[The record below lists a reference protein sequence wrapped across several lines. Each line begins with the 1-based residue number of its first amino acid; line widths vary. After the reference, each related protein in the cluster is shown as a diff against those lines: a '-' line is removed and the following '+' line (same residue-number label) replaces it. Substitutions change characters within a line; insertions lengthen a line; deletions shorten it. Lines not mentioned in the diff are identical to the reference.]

1 MNPPDWNAKIKS
13 LAKTV
18 INIQRP
24 KIFDKVAVIVE
35 PRNLDVTTD
44 LLKWMMWLLVPAGW
58 KFVFFAGKNNIKCI
72 TEFVHSLK
80 VEDVIEIKNLD
91 KENLTIRE
99 YNLLLATNEFWSSL
113 PYENVLIFQTD
124 SVLLDNNLT
133 KFLGYD
139 YVGAP
144 WRENLKWLKTE
155 GISVKKIK
163 WLKTPGINIVGN
175 GGLSLRRKSAMIRVI
190 KLVHYAGGG
199 EDIYFAIKCK
209 HLLNIPSPDFAST
222 FSVESVVD
230 DNTKGYHKCWDYLG
244 KDMDKVYKRID
255 GIIHK
260 LTNTAFNNNVSH
272 IYNGRRQRV

>member
-44 LLKWMMWLLVPAGW
+44 ILKWMMWLLVPTGW

-72 TEFVHSLK
+72 TEFVRSLK
-80 VEDVIEIKNLD
+80 VEDVIEVKNLD
-91 KENLTIRE
+91 KENLTIKE
-99 YNLLLATNEFWSSL
+99 YNLLLTTNEFWSSL

-144 WRENLKWLKTE
+144 WHGDLKWLKTE
-155 GISVKKIK
+155 GTSVKKIK

-190 KLVHYAGGG
+190 KLVHYPGGA
-199 EDIYFAIKCK
+199 EDIYFANKCK
-209 HLLNIPSPDFAST
+209 HLLNIPSPAVAST

-230 DNTKGYHKCWDYLG
+230 DNTKGYHKCWEYIG

-255 GIIHK
+255 SVIHK
-260 LTNTAFNNNVSH
+260 LTNS
-272 IYNGRRQRV
+272 I